1 MATFLTPTARRI
13 LLIDDDA
20 ELAQMLREYLEPA
33 HFQLALAHTCEQGL
47 HLASQQ
53 DFDLLL
59 LDLMLPDGNGL
70 DLLKQYRQRSRR
82 PVIMFTA
89 HGGETDRVLGLE
101 FGADDYLTKPF
112 SPRELKAR
120 ITAVLRR
127 FDEIPRPPV
136 RSGGRRT
143 EPGPGFRPARLG
155 ADEVVLT
162 GAEQRILEILMRTAG
177 QVVAR
182 DQIGMYALGRV
193 PDRYDRS
200 IDTHQ
205 QPASQAATGQRRRA
219 RHPQSAR
226 AGLRAR
232 RRVTMPLL
240 PVRSLFWRAFL
251 TFWSAMALIL
261 VCGMLFT
268 AAVAWYRVNS
278 LDGLN
283 PGSLAHDAAQ
293 IAREDGAD
301 GLERWV
307 AVMDARYSALNIY
320 LVDASDH
327 DILGRACRAPA
338 RLAQDYRAAPPDPF
352 PPRPRRRPACACP
365 GGIRSCWRCPTV
377 ANC

>member
-127 FDEIPRPPV
+127 FDEIPEAAP
-136 RSGGRRT
+136 SGLAVGALSLD
-143 EPGPGFRPARLG
+143 PASGRPAW
-155 ADEVVLT
+155 APT
-162 GAEQRILEILMRTAG
+162 
-177 QVVAR
+177 
-182 DQIGMYALGRV
+182 
-193 PDRYDRS
+193 
-200 IDTHQ
+200 
-205 QPASQAATGQRRRA
+205 
-219 RHPQSAR
+219 
-226 AGLRAR
+226 
-232 RRVTMPLL
+232 
-240 PVRSLFWRAFL
+240 
-251 TFWSAMALIL
+251 
-261 VCGMLFT
+261 
-268 AAVAWYRVNS
+268 
-278 LDGLN
+278 
-283 PGSLAHDAAQ
+283 
-293 IAREDGAD
+293 
-301 GLERWV
+301 RW
-307 AVMDARYSALNIY
+307 
-320 LVDASDH
+320 
-327 DILGRACRAPA
+327 C
-338 RLAQDYRAAPPDPF
+338 
-352 PPRPRRRPACACP
+352 
-365 GGIRSCWRCPTV
+365 
-377 ANC
+377 